1 MRTLRAALPSALT
14 GTPAERYRTAVLQ
27 LTQAGLPTSL
37 CATLAELRV
46 LDNALDILECAS
58 TLRRAVG
65 ETAKTWFVVTSALKL
80 DWLEDQITGLAVDSA
95 LQATARIG
103 LRESSRSLERMIVGR
118 VISSGGLER
127 WQATRESALGEWERT
142 VTEIASHG
150 ASDFASLSVCLDAL
164 RPLAD

>member
-1 MRTLRAALPSALT
+1 MQALRAAVPKALA
-14 GTPAERYRTAVLQ
+14 GSPAERYRSALAE
-27 LTQAGLPTSL
+27 LGQAGLPAAL

-58 TLRRAVG
+58 TSRRSVG
-65 ETAKTWFVVTSALKL
+65 NTAEAWFATTAALKL
-80 DWLEDQITGLAVDSA
+80 DWLADQITGLAVDSS

-103 LRESSRSLERMIVGR
+103 LRESSRSLERRIVER
-118 VISSGGLER
+118 VIASGGLER
-127 WQATRESALGEWERT
+127 WRANRGSSIAEWERT